1 MRVPPSPRLLV
12 TSAAILLALTLAVA
26 WNAASAAQLTPS
38 PASPFDGVI
47 AQHARDSFL
56 RGREIFRFDTFGSEA
71 FWGAGCDCISR
82 SSARVLA
89 GSAPG

>member
-12 TSAAILLALTLAVA
+12 TSAAILFAITVAVA

-38 PASPFDGVI
+38 PGSPFDGVI

-56 RGREIFRFDTFGSEA
+56 RGREIFGSTPLAARRFGA
-71 FWGAGCDCISR
+71 AGCACISR
-82 SSARVLA
+82 SSARRLA
-89 GSAPG
+89 VSAPG